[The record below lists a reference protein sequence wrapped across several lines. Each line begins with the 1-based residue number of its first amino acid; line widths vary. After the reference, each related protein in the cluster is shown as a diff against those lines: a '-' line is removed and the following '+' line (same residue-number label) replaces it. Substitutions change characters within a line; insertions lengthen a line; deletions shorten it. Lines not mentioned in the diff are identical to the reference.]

1 MAVPSRRPHSRARQV
16 ALVVAGSFLA
26 HAWVLGYVATKPID
40 LPPSAADAE
49 PAVPVEFAPRL
60 RPLSE
65 KTKPAKKAGKTK
77 PASVQLVARPTQVAA
92 VDPAPFDSTPQLQAP
107 VASPISSGGPA
118 SDDPVDLGSGPLDI
132 TAATP
137 PPGHYPINPGYWQ
150 VAEHW
155 LLINRTERYCVEP
168 WDITRFIAAP
178 CNHLYHCSYP
188 VQRIEADRLHFA
200 GVIWRH
206 DERYNVTGG
215 SAFSPTSLHLSV
227 TGMGHFHLL
236 PFAFS
241 ASLDGKYLGADC
253 PADAKRIHQAPANA
267 NG

>member
-1 MAVPSRRPHSRARQV
+1 MAVPRRRRHRRTRRV

-40 LPPSAADAE
+40 LPPASADAE

-60 RPLSE
+60 KPPSE
-65 KTKPAKKAGKTK
+65 KTKPTKKASKTE
-77 PASVQLVARPTQVAA
+77 PPSVQLVARPTLIAA
-92 VDPAPFDSTPQLQAP
+92 ADPAPFDSRPQLDAP
-107 VASPISSGGPA
+107 IASPDSSGGA
-118 SDDPVDLGSGPLDI
+118 GSDDPVDLGSGPLDI

-150 VAEHW
+150 VAERW
-155 LLINRTERYCVEP
+155 LLLSRTELYCVEP
-168 WDITRFIAAP
+168 WNITQFIASP
-178 CNHLYHCSYP
+178 CTHLYHCRYP

-200 GVIWRH
+200 GVVWRR
-206 DERYNVTGG
+206 DERYNVTGQ
-215 SAFSPTSLHLSV
+215 ATFSPTSLRVSM

-253 PADAKRIHQAPANA
+253 PADAKRIHQAPAS
-267 NG
+267 G